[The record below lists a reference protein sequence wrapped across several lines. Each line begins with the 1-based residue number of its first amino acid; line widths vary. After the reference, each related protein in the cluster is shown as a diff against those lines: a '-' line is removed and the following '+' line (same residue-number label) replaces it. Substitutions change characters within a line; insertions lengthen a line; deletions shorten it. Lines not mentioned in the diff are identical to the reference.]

1 MLHKAVRGA
10 LLVDTWLTR
19 GARLFSCYDRHG
31 SPPPYQ
37 MRHAV
42 TCPISTDTLPTQI
55 TALWVVHAR
64 VQRSPRPCATLPVV
78 VCNVVHG
85 RVQRGAWHLVTEMS
99 FAFIILCFHKKRLQ
113 RCESVVCE

>member
-42 TCPISTDTLPTQI
+42 TCPFSTDTQPTQI

-64 VQRSPRPCATLPVV
+64 VQR
-78 VCNVVHG
+78 
-85 RVQRGAWHLVTEMS
+85 GARHLVTEMS
-99 FAFIILCFHKKRLQ
+99 FAFIIYAFIKRGYSVEKVWFLNDNALCLFWNIISHT
-113 RCESVVCE
+113 

>member
-42 TCPISTDTLPTQI
+42 TCPFPTDTLPTQI

-64 VQRSPRPCATLPVV
+64 VQRSPRPCATLPVA

-85 RVQRGAWHLVTEMS
+85 RVQRVAWHFVTEMS
-99 FAFIILCFHKKRLQ
+99 FAVIILCFHKKRLQ
-113 RCESVVCE
+113 R

>member
-19 GARLFSCYDRHG
+19 GAPLFSCHDRYG

-42 TCPISTDTLPTQI
+42 TCPFPTDTLPTQI
-55 TALWVVHAR
+55 TALWVIHAR
-64 VQRSPRPCATLPVV
+64 VQRSPRPCATLPVAV
-78 VCNVVHG
+78 YNVVHS
-85 RVQRGAWHLVTEMS
+85 RVQRVARHLVTEMS
-99 FAFIILCFHKKRLQ
+99 FAVII
-113 RCESVVCE
+113 